1 MMQSNTKLKIISR
14 EGLSTPK
21 LVEIP
26 DRKNDW
32 ILYGANNDYGTFLL
46 SLLDKS
52 SIHASI
58 QYGKINMT
66 IGKGLVNEI
75 PFATQEAADAFAE
88 FVKSPNNE
96 ETLEDITYK
105 IVHDLVIYGS
115 FYLECVW
122 SKDRQSIAEIYHIP
136 YDKIRV
142 GKPEKGKITHYWYS
156 DDWTQIKK
164 EEYAPVEIA
173 AFSMDERR
181 DPVQLMCV
189 REYNASSPYYG
200 KPQYYPSI
208 PYCQIDGEVAEYHL
222 NSIEGGLSADYI
234 IQLNNA
240 EGMTQEEQDETYYNI
255 KKELSGASGNKWMLT
270 FGSSND
276 QQPNVIPIPTSDT
289 DTKFL
294 TLQEACMQNIL
305 TANKLTNPS
314 LVGIKTAQGLGSKDE
329 LIDAY
334 DLYYE
339 TVISKLCK
347 MVTKTYD
354 KILAIN
360 EIPTTVAFEKA
371 QPVPFSLSEQAL
383 LTVLS
388 VNEVRDMLGM
398 GPQEINETTQTPTQD
413 AN

>member
-1 MMQSNTKLKIISR
+1 
-14 EGLSTPK
+14 
-21 LVEIP
+21 
-26 DRKNDW
+26 
-32 ILYGANNDYGTFLL
+32 
-46 SLLDKS
+46 
-52 SIHASI
+52 
-58 QYGKINMT
+58 
-66 IGKGLVNEI
+66 
-75 PFATQEAADAFAE
+75 
-88 FVKSPNNE
+88 
-96 ETLEDITYK
+96 
-105 IVHDLVIYGS
+105 
-115 FYLECVW
+115 
-122 SKDRQSIAEIYHIP
+122 
-136 YDKIRV
+136 
-142 GKPEKGKITHYWYS
+142 
-156 DDWTQIKK
+156 
-164 EEYAPVEIA
+164 
-173 AFSMDERR
+173 MDERR

-189 REYNASSPYYG
+189 REYNASSPFYG

-208 PYCQIDGEVAEYHL
+208 PYAQIDGEVAQYHL

-255 KKELSGASGNKWMLT
+255 KKELSGATGNKWMLT
-270 FGSSND
+270 FGSSTD

-314 LVGIKTAQGLGSKDE
+314 LVGIKTPQGLGSKDE
-329 LIDAY
+329 LLDAY

-360 EIPTTVAFEKA
+360 EIPTTVVFEKA